1 MTRLRIDLVSDI
13 ACPWC
18 AIGYARLQ
26 QALQSLHGAIEVDLH
41 WRAFELNPDPALVPE
56 PILPALCRKYGVP
69 EAQMQQ
75 SQQMLMQLAAG
86 LGLNFSGMEQRLT
99 CNTFDAHRLLKWA
112 AATYPAASAQTL
124 SAQSVSAQTA
134 LKLALFEAYFGRAE
148 QISEHDVLLRC
159 VEAAGLDTDAAAQ
172 VLKSTQFA
180 DEVRAEEAAYQQ
192 AGISSVPAFVINQR
206 YLISGAQEPAQ
217 LAQTLKQIAAEAAGA

>member
-69 EAQMQQ
+69 AAQMQQ

-112 AATYPAASAQTL
+112 AAAYPATA
-124 SAQSVSAQTA
+124 AQSVSAQTA

-148 QISEHDVLLRC
+148 QVSEHDVLLRC
-159 VEAAGLDTDAAAQ
+159 VAAAGLDADAAAQ
-172 VLKSTQFA
+172 VLLSTQFA
-180 DEVRAEEAAYQQ
+180 DDVRAEEAAYQQ

-217 LAQTLKQIAAEAAGA
+217 LAETLQQIAAEAEQA